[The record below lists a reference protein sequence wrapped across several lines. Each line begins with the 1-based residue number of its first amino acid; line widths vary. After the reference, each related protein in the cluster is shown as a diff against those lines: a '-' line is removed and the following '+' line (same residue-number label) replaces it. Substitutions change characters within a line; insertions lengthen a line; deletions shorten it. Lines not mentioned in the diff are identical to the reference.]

1 MHRSRKEQ
9 EQESEEVGGEGGG
22 GLMTDFNNEKRGAP
36 SHR

>member
-22 GLMTDFNNEKRGAP
+22 LMTDFNNEKRGAP